1 MKSLFLFSCF
11 LFLFVS
17 PRNTQAGNYFF
28 SIKGNKTYLNNQEIL
43 VVGLRCSNA
52 LLTDQTTTDLI
63 HHLDEYKSCGINTVS
78 VFVMGSRFGNI
89 KGYNE
94 DGSLNM
100 TYMKR
105 LAKIIKAAD
114 KKGMIVLVGCLYWGG
129 SEAKWESWTQ
139 KEANRA
145 VANTVSWLKENDFRN
160 VFVDVDN
167 EGMAMRGAGFDPAE
181 LVRAA
186 KAVDPSY
193 CIATNFKGIP
203 PAEADLGVHFS
214 FKDENKPYIQSE
226 GTPSNAPEGY
236 WGKYSR
242 QEDLINYINIGLY
255 NDSMK
260 VNQIEETKEHF
271 QNGWGYMLASTWLQ
285 CVPPYG
291 PNADPGG
298 DGSVENP
305 GVRWWLDEIKKIR
318 GSYVPPKITKQ

>member
-1 MKSLFLFSCF
+1 MRNFILSICLLFLLIS
-11 LFLFVS
+11 LKT
-17 PRNTQAGNYFF
+17 TQAGNYEF

-52 LLTDQTTTDLI
+52 LFTNQTTDDLI
-63 HHLDEYKSCGINTVS
+63 NNLDVYKSYGINTVS

-94 DGSLNM
+94 DSSLNM
-100 TYMKR
+100 TYMNR

-114 KKGMIVLVGCLYWGG
+114 EKGMIILVGCLYWGG
-129 SEAKWESWTQ
+129 SNAKWESWTQ

-145 VANTVSWLKENDFRN
+145 VANTISWLKENDFRN

-167 EGMAMRGAGFDPAE
+167 EGMAMRGAGFDSAE

-186 KAVDPSY
+186 KAVDPSI
-193 CIATNFKGIP
+193 CVATNFKGLP
-203 PAEADLGVHFS
+203 PTEADLGVHFS
-214 FKDENKPYIQSE
+214 FVDETKPYIQSE
-226 GTPSNAPEGY
+226 GTPSNAPGGY

-242 QEDLINYINIGLY
+242 EENYENYINIGLY

-260 VNQIEETKEHF
+260 VNQIEETKKHF

-291 PNADPGG
+291 PNADLGG
-298 DGSVENP
+298 EGASDNP
-305 GVRWWLDEIKKIR
+305 GVRWWMEEIKKLR
-318 GSYVPPKITKQ
+318 GSYIAPKL